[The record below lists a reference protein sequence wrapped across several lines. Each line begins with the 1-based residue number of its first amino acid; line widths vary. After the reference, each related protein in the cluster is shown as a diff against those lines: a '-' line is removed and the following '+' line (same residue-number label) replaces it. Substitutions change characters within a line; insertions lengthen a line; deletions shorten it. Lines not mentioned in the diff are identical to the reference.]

1 MLLDHELLLH
11 LLILA
16 LGIAGYL
23 RMRGLPES
31 GAAHEP
37 APSPAKGVM
46 PPDEADE
53 SDGEVAA
60 VNETLAPPGNTNI
73 PFHETIKSSD
83 EIVAINH
90 EVGGLRGHVRA
101 QPAGPYKDDIS
112 CDNTVIDRSTAF
124 LDIGQQEKA
133 FVANT
138 EATTLLRVVHDS
150 PTFNTVG
157 TSGGRIIN
165 VNGPYITGDEGTV
178 AKILRIL
185 PYADGASWDPHLT
198 CLPGTRVSVLSIIEA
213 WAQYADSE
221 RVYWMKGVAGS
232 GKSAILHTIAQMLQR
247 AGRLG
252 SAFFFS
258 RDTTSRNT
266 PSTLFTTIARDLASL
281 HPSTAA
287 SIARALEAEPAL
299 VSASLSRQ
307 FDALI
312 LGPSRHLPCDRPIV
326 LIIDALDESIS
337 HDLDTVLLAILRDK
351 APQLPPQLRILI
363 ASRPTS
369 TIEEYL
375 SGRSHVMTHSIDIFS
390 AENSRDI
397 AAYVDAQL
405 RDKAILTKMG
415 LTTPDETMIRNLQKS
430 AEGLFVWAVTVC
442 NFLRTA
448 YKPTKKLQAL
458 LSKAVQH
465 LPPERKIDQ
474 LYAAIL
480 AECGDWEDADFRKD
494 YDLVMGTIVAAKRP
508 LSLAAV
514 RALHDGSQ
522 ELDPEQ
528 LLQRFGSV
536 LIGFRDPSQPIRI
549 LHLSFKEFIT
559 DRAAHDDSTKHFYI
573 SEKAHS
579 ARLAELCIKTLNR
592 ELTKPIAGTGYLTE
606 DSEDIPGI
614 PRIMGASE
622 QVVYGSAHWT
632 DHLPDVE
639 ELQMIRSHVITL
651 ISHHFFTW
659 IEIAASTDVFRG
671 SLAIRQWLQ
680 QRIPE
685 LDHYF
690 QQRSHAPAMSA
701 LSSRLAHEARPE
713 EALLA
718 AQETLGLWRARVPE
732 RPAEHNN
739 QIAIALA
746 DLSDRLATLGRAQDA
761 LGPVQEAVGLYRTLA
776 AQWPGSY
783 NTALAAALHGLSQC
797 LSALGRAREAL
808 SANQELVDLQRTRA
822 AEQPAEYRADLA
834 AGLSSLSV
842 RLSALGRA
850 QEALSASEESVDLYR
865 TLAAE
870 RPAEYNAGFAVTL
883 GNLSN
888 HLLAIDRAKDALAAA
903 RESVDL
909 HRALAAARPAAH
921 NAGLATAL
929 NSLSVHLGGLDRAQE
944 AVAAAQESVDLLRAL
959 AAGRPAAHNAG
970 LAMVLNSL
978 SILLLA
984 FGQTRDARAAA
995 AESAGLLRA
1004 LAEERPAAH
1013 NAGLAIVLNNLS
1025 YCLVDLG
1032 RREEALGVILEA
1044 VALRRA
1050 LAAEQPALYMRPL
1063 MEILASL
1070 ATVLDDLGLEGSGQV
1085 AREAAALRGA
1095 LERERHRG

>member
-37 APSPAKGVM
+37 APSPAQGVM
-46 PPDEADE
+46 PPDGADE

-60 VNETLAPPGNTNI
+60 ANETLSPPGNTNI
-73 PFHETIKSSD
+73 PFHETIKSPD

-112 CDNTVIDRSTAF
+112 RNNTLIDRSTAF
-124 LDIGQQEKA
+124 LDIGQQEEA
-133 FVANT
+133 FAAST
-138 EATTLLRVVHDS
+138 EATTLLRAVHDS

-178 AKILRIL
+178 AKISRIL
-185 PYADGASWDPHLT
+185 PYADGASWDPHLI

-213 WAQYADSE
+213 WAQHANSE

-337 HDLDTVLLAILRDK
+337 HDLDT
-351 APQLPPQLRILI
+351 LPPQLRILI

-559 DRAAHDDSTKHFYI
+559 DRAAHDDSTKHFHI

-606 DSEDIPGI
+606 DPEDIPGI

-639 ELQMIRSHVITL
+639 ELQMIRSHIITL
-651 ISHHFFTW
+651 ISLHFFTW

-671 SLAIRQWLQ
+671 SLAIRQWMQ

-746 DLSDRLATLGRAQDA
+746 DLTRWVLSRR
-761 LGPVQEAVGLYRTLA
+761 PVGLYRTLA
-776 AQWPGSY
+776 AQWPGAY

-822 AEQPAEYRADLA
+822 AEQPAEYKADLA

-850 QEALSASEESVDLYR
+850 QEALSASQESVYLYR
-865 TLAAE
+865 ALAAE

-888 HLLAIDRAKDALAAA
+888 HLLAIDRAQDALAAA

-959 AAGRPAAHNAG
+959 AAARPAAHNAG

-984 FGQTRDARAAA
+984 FGQTRGARAAA
-995 AESAGLLRA
+995 AESAQLLRA
-1004 LAEERPAAH
+1004 LAVERPAAH

-1025 YCLVDLG
+1025 YCLADLG
-1032 RREEALGVILEA
+1032 RREEALGVVLEA

-1050 LAAEQPALYMRPL
+1050 LAAEQPALYTRPL
-1063 MEILASL
+1063 VEILASL
-1070 ATVLDDLGLEGSGQV
+1070 ATVLGDLGLEGSGKV
-1085 AREAAALRGA
+1085 AREAAALREA
-1095 LERERHRG
+1095 LGREQHRG